1 MPRTMS
7 RPRRLAVAACAT
19 LITAAG
25 GLAADARAATIAST
39 LPCVRNIG
47 IPGALTLPLVGTGF
61 APNSSVTLHTAT
73 ASDPTART
81 LTTVKADAAGNV
93 ATRVDPPPL
102 HAESTFVQ
110 AFTLA
115 AVDGANPAN
124 VATTKFS
131 QVRFGFDAAPSTG
144 RPTRKVTYTARG
156 YLPGKPVFAHFRFKG
171 ITRRDVLLGIADS
184 PCGIVSKRMRLLPT
198 KTRFGTWTV
207 YMDQERRY
215 SKGTL
220 LQAKGSL
227 SIARTR

>member
-1 MPRTMS
+1 MLGS
-7 RPRRLAVAACAT
+7 RRLSAAAACA
-19 LITAAG
+19 IAAAG
-25 GLAADARAATIAST
+25 ALAADASAATIT
-39 LPCVRNIG
+39 TTIPCVRNIG
-47 IPGALTLPLVGTGF
+47 IPGALTLPLVAAGF
-61 APNSSVTLHTAT
+61 APNSSVTVRTAT
-73 ASDPTART
+73 ASDPTSRT
-81 LTTVKADAAGNV
+81 LTTLKADAAGNI

-102 HAESTFVQ
+102 HSVTTFEQ

-115 AVDGANPAN
+115 AVDNANPAN
-124 VATTKFS
+124 VATTKFA
-131 QVRFGFDAAPSTG
+131 QVRFGFDAQPSTG

-171 ITRRDVLLGIADS
+171 ITRRDVLLGTADS

-207 YMDQERRY
+207 YMDQERKF
-215 SKGTL
+215 SKRTL